1 MVNKSNKS
9 KMKISENVYSS
20 LKIFS
25 KASKNNSEMHVNDKT
40 NRTFLITK
48 PALRTFLITKPPLH
62 TIKKLVRIVN
72 SQVEN

>member
-1 MVNKSNKS
+1 
-9 KMKISENVYSS
+9 
-20 LKIFS
+20 
-25 KASKNNSEMHVNDKT
+25 MHVNDKT

>member
-48 PALRTFLITKPPLH
+48 PALH